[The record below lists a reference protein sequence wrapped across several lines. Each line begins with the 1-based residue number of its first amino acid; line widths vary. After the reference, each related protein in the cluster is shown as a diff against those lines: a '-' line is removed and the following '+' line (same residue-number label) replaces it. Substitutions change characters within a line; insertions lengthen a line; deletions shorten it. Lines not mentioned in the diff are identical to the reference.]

1 MTARR
6 KECIASLGFK
16 VYTLIFLK
24 VNRYFQ
30 KRQAVSQT
38 GMSPAVTLIHWDLC
52 GWVTEWRAYCSG
64 VRIDVLSLL
73 ISVYALKNALV

>member
-6 KECIASLGFK
+6 KNLSRRKVFK

-38 GMSPAVTLIHWDLC
+38 DMSPAVTLIYWDLC
-52 GWVTEWRAYCSG
+52 G
-64 VRIDVLSLL
+64 
-73 ISVYALKNALV
+73 